1 MREKLTAARSRLLR
15 GSDTFKRGFMS
26 TFVLNVGARGLSAIA
41 IVLLVRGLE
50 VDDFAYVVLS
60 LEVATFAGS
69 FATGGIRMRYM
80 REEAERVSRG
90 IEEPSPFLMAVVGS
104 ATMIAAAVALALLG
118 ATILGVGGSA
128 ADRTTFVGVA
138 ALYTLGHAGT
148 ELGMY
153 HHQAHLAFVKAG
165 LFGVLRGLSTC
176 VVAVAASVGLINS
189 GPVVMLCIALG
200 ALAVGVVVCAP
211 PAWATRRSRYRAEG
225 RLGLGPEANWL
236 TAYFIAS
243 AGFFYSSMFLVAA
256 LLDATAVASFG
267 AAMRYISIALGPV
280 AALMAV
286 LRVRTSQHDVVDS
299 HSTQISMLLS
309 WIRRWSLPTAA
320 VVGGMAALA
329 PLIIPLIDGGRYPQ
343 SVTIFQ
349 LLLID
354 AFFVYVTMPAANL
367 MMTQRRY
374 RLLAILYSLF
384 LAAQTAASVF
394 AGTVWGVIGIAA
406 VATVFGIASRVAVAG
421 VILWSP
427 APASRPRQR
436 ADREPALIAD

>member
-1 MREKLTAARSRLLR
+1 MRKLFTTARSRLLR
-15 GSDTFKRGFMS
+15 GQDVFKRGFAS

-41 IVLLVRGLE
+41 IVLLVRGLD
-50 VDDFAYVVLS
+50 VKDFAYVVLS
-60 LEVATFAGS
+60 LEVGSFAGS

-90 IEEPSPFLMAVVGS
+90 IEERSPFLLAVVGS
-104 ATMIAAAVALALLG
+104 ATMIAAAAGLVLLG
-118 ATILGVGGSA
+118 ATVLGVGGSA
-128 ADRTTFVGVA
+128 ANRTTFIGLA
-138 ALYTLGHAGT
+138 ALYTFGHAAT

-153 HHQAHLAFVKAG
+153 HHQAHLRFTKAG

-176 VVAVAASVGLINS
+176 VAALAATVGLISS
-189 GPVVMLCIALG
+189 GPVVMLWIALG
-200 ALAVGVVVCAP
+200 AVAVGVTVCAP
-211 PAWATRRSRYRAEG
+211 LAWSSRGSRYAAEG
-225 RLGLGPEANWL
+225 RLGLGAESNWL
-236 TAYFIAS
+236 NAYFIAS

-256 LLDATAVASFG
+256 LLDDEAIASFG

-299 HSTQISMLLS
+299 HETQISMLLS
-309 WIRRWSLPTAA
+309 WIKKTSLPTAA
-320 VVGGMAALA
+320 VVGIVAALA
-329 PLIIPLIDGGRYPQ
+329 PFLIPLVDAGRYPE

-354 AFFVYVTMPAANL
+354 AFFVYVTIPAPNL

-374 RLLAILYSLF
+374 RLLAVLFMVF
-384 LAAQTAASVF
+384 LAAQTAASLF

-406 VATVFGIASRVAVAG
+406 VATAFGVASRVALVG
-421 VILWSP
+421 VVLWSP
-427 APASRPRQR
+427 APAVRL
-436 ADREPALIAD
+436 REPAAVAD